1 MEDESTLW
9 TVRVE
14 KFARVDD
21 RECALIQ
28 CRFGHDK
35 DSPTRS
41 MPNEPEGS
49 SSLDRTPYKANK
61 SEM

>member
-41 MPNEPEGS
+41 MPNEPEG
-49 SSLDRTPYKANK
+49 LRL
-61 SEM
+61 